1 MWGRAVGTQRY
12 GDWVRLVDLAPGC
25 PIIPDETILGS
36 SMVEPSAVNRKV
48 AGSSPARGAA
58 LLAEC
63 LGHARLSLTH
73 RRRRRNIALDP
84 IDGCRDFRNAD
95 PLIGS
100 SPDRPPPRGSR
111 QANTTSQYSDCQP
124 RVESGTR
131 SEGLTRSLT
140 PSACPPAF
148 RHTLASRIREKG
160 IRRRHVGRIAM
171 DIQGMCPPV
180 TTPFTADGEIDEA
193 TFREDIR
200 IIVEAPARIALA

>member
-73 RRRRRNIALDP
+73 RRRRRNIALDL

-100 SPDRPPPRGSR
+100 SPDRPPVDRDRRTRLRNIPI
-111 QANTTSQYSDCQP
+111 AN
-124 RVESGTR
+124 RAVESGTR

-148 RHTLASRIREKG
+148 RHTLASRIREMG
-160 IRRRHVGRIAM
+160 SGGGMWGESQWTSRGCVRR
-171 DIQGMCPPV
+171 
-180 TTPFTADGEIDEA
+180 
-193 TFREDIR
+193 
-200 IIVEAPARIALA
+200 